1 MTTTIA
7 GFAHTHV
14 TEREI
19 AHMSPC
25 GWDDKKW
32 EDCTFMSAI
41 EWWRATGHP
50 QVPASHEEG
59 ERLRCASGRSVLG
72 GTNLGDVKKAI
83 VARYKVATP
92 ATVSGFAAL
101 WAALVPGTVAV
112 AQGSMGAF
120 PTGSRYRRWDRAF
133 GGAHSVCVYRP
144 DVTDRV
150 WWCDPLAPTDSRR
163 EGDYN
168 GEWMPKA
175 ELGTY
180 VDGLG
185 GHHLVGR
192 VVPNKAP
199 EEEDVNLTA
208 VKGEDWTPREVRR
221 PYRAMPNRKD
231 AIVGYIEFGEVVRTI
246 AEATTS
252 DGNVWRLTE
261 IGDRP
266 AWLLRSDFDP
276 LKQGG
281 DPAVDA
287 ALSAY
292 LART

>member
-25 GWDDKKW
+25 GWDDRKW

-50 QVPASHEEG
+50 RVPASHEEG
-59 ERLRCASGRSVLG
+59 ERLRCDSGRSVLG
-72 GTNLGDVKKAI
+72 GSNLGDVSKAI
-83 VARYKVATP
+83 ARRYTAATP

-101 WAALVPGTVAV
+101 WTALLPGTVAV

-120 PTGSRYRRWDRAF
+120 LPNDRWRRWDKGF
-133 GGAHSVCVYRP
+133 GGAHAVCIFRP
-144 DVTDRV
+144 DVTERV
-150 WWCDPLAPTDSRR
+150 WWCDPLAPIDHLI
-163 EGDYN
+163 EGEYN
-168 GEWMPKA
+168 GEWMSRA
-175 ELGTY
+175 ELKQF
-180 VDGLG
+180 VDGLS

-192 VVPNKAP
+192 VVPTQAP

-221 PYRAMPNRKD
+221 PFRATPDRKG
-231 AIVGYIEFGEVVRTI
+231 AIVGYVEFGEVVRTI

-252 DGNVWRLTE
+252 DGHVWRLTE

-276 LKQGG
+276 LVQGG